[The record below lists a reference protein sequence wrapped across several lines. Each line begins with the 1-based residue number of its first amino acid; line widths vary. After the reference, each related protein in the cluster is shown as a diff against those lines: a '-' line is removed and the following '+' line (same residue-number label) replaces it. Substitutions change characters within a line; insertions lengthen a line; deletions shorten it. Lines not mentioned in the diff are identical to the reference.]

1 MFQKPRQQKQIQSM
15 QLVFWAS
22 ETPYGPCA
30 AAVVVVVVQE
40 SLTWLG
46 CGGVVEISIRDE
58 VLSCE
63 RDAR

>member
-1 MFQKPRQQKQIQSM
+1 M

-30 AAVVVVVVQE
+30 AAVVVVQE